1 MATFTKD
8 YNPGMVILASAVGFI
23 GAFATIS
30 LCEQFRLALVL
41 RSTFRQTVFIILT
54 ALSAGSVAIWGVF
67 YLVVNSVRLKLDG
80 QYIPFRYDTTLTFVS
95 LAVIP
100 VITGIG
106 LYIASTD
113 HCFNKSKKEIM
124 DMFISRTSSTHS
136 ISEIKNMGKYRILF
150 IVCTHS
156 LYRIVLGGIV
166 SGGGL
171 ALMRYLGLRSL
182 VIQGRLHYDSG
193 IIGGSIILSIVSMIG
208 GFWMFFR
215 VLSIFSS
222 LDVIRFA
229 CAVNGLVSLSGI
241 HYLAL
246 AGVRFEY
253 DPTVTVNM
261 ETSLPRSPFIISILS
276 ATVVFSFL
284 MLISVL
290 SDLREWLLRTSAQL
304 RMADLALFALMKKT
318 LESREQGRGGVRGH
332 FQAPL
337 EVITY
342 TRRFMSYDGG
352 GRDKGGTSVG
362 GMVLQQPLFND
373 FDEEMGLSSAPA
385 NDRDPAGRSRAQSD
399 SQLDTRTRN
408 NSVRTKPRLV
418 ESTSTHSSTQHS
430 NDVLPP
436 SPQDQLFPEQNLQSS

>member
-1 MATFTKD
+1 
-8 YNPGMVILASAVGFI
+8 
-23 GAFATIS
+23 
-30 LCEQFRLALVL
+30 
-41 RSTFRQTVFIILT
+41 
-54 ALSAGSVAIWGVF
+54 
-67 YLVVNSVRLKLDG
+67 
-80 QYIPFRYDTTLTFVS
+80 
-95 LAVIP
+95 
-100 VITGIG
+100 
-106 LYIASTD
+106 
-113 HCFNKSKKEIM
+113 
-124 DMFISRTSSTHS
+124 
-136 ISEIKNMGKYRILF
+136 
-150 IVCTHS
+150 
-156 LYRIVLGGIV
+156 
-166 SGGGL
+166 
-171 ALMRYLGLRSL
+171 
-182 VIQGRLHYDSG
+182 
-193 IIGGSIILSIVSMIG
+193 
-208 GFWMFFR
+208 MFFR

-352 GRDKGGTSVG
+352 GRDKEGTSVG

-373 FDEEMGLSSAPA
+373 FDEEMGLSSAQA